1 MKNKLG
7 LKLGDFLLFALI
19 LMGAC
24 LIWVRFAMLQTDQV
38 YGEIWK
44 DGELYER
51 VQLADGYQT
60 TITVPGEASDSII
73 EVDGKR
79 MRFVQSK
86 CWDHT
91 CERTGWVE
99 RVGETAVCLPNR
111 TLIKIVGAD
120 GTTEDD
126 SGIDAVVQ

>member
-7 LKLGDFLLFALI
+7 LKWGDFILFALI
-19 LMGAC
+19 LGGAC
-24 LIWVRFAMLQTDQV
+24 LIWMRFAMIQTDNV

-51 VQLADGYQT
+51 VQLADGYQN
-60 TITVPGEASDSII
+60 TITVPGKASDSII
-73 EVDGKR
+73 EIDGKR
-79 MRFVQSK
+79 MRFIQSK
-86 CWDHT
+86 CSDHT

-111 TLIKIVGAD
+111 TLIKIARAD
-120 GTTEDD
+120 GSTDNAD
-126 SGIDAVVQ
+126 GIDAVVQ